1 MFKMDW
7 ANSRRAQPSGS
18 MVEVRPGTP
27 SAIPVLLCSD
37 DLMAARMIR
46 VKVIPRSAKSEIA
59 GELADGTL
67 KVRLAAVPEK
77 GRANEAL
84 IVLLAD
90 HFGVP
95 ASAVTIASGHGAQRK
110 LVRVE

>member
-1 MFKMDW
+1 
-7 ANSRRAQPSGS
+7 
-18 MVEVRPGTP
+18 
-27 SAIPVLLCSD
+27 
-37 DLMAARMIR
+37 MAARMIR

-59 GELADGTL
+59 GEMADGTL

-84 IVLLAD
+84 IALLAD